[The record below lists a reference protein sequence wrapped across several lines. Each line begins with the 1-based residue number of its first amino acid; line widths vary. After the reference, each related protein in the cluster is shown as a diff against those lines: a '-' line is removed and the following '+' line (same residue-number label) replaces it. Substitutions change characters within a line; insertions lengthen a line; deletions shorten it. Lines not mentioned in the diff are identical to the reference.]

1 LPRISPWSLPRTRC
15 PQLERGRL
23 PAERDPLDVLMS
35 AQDVELVRELYR
47 RVEPDQGFPDD
58 LIDPEIEYVN
68 PADAVEPG
76 IRRGREAFHAAINR
90 VIDVYGFE
98 VAPEEFIDAGGVV
111 VVLLTTCGRSA
122 KAGRSGFAGSTT
134 RPRR

>member
-1 LPRISPWSLPRTRC
+1 
-15 PQLERGRL
+15 
-23 PAERDPLDVLMS
+23 MS
-35 AQDVELVRELYR
+35 AEDVELVRELYR

-76 IRRGREAFHAAINR
+76 IRHGQEAFHAAINR

-98 VAPEEFIDAGGVV
+98 VAPEEFIDAGEDV
-111 VVLLTTCGRSA
+111 VVLLTFVGKVRASGLERHQPQGHVWTVREGRA
-122 KAGRSGFAGSTT
+122 IRFRWFNDQTEALKAAGVE
-134 RPRR
+134 R